1 MGELIVL
8 ARPLQTEKVVL
19 FEVLAEPRI
28 VAVIEAF
35 LGRCRS
41 DRRNEKRRSRI
52 VLLQPVGVAK
62 VAEEVFPSE
71 VEEERVLV
79 EEALL
84 AELAE
89 RVAAVRGVVGVAL
102 PAVQRQV
109 RPVVQPPLVR
119 EYLKNGRIQLNI
131 IY

>member
-1 MGELIVL
+1 M
-8 ARPLQTEKVVL
+8 
-19 FEVLAEPRI
+19 
-28 VAVIEAF
+28 
-35 LGRCRS
+35 
-41 DRRNEKRRSRI
+41 
-52 VLLQPVGVAK
+52 
-62 VAEEVFPSE
+62 AEEVLPSE

-119 EYLKNGRIQLNI
+119 EYLKNNCLSLIMGNWDTILLD
-131 IY
+131 

>member
-1 MGELIVL
+1 M
-8 ARPLQTEKVVL
+8 
-19 FEVLAEPRI
+19 
-28 VAVIEAF
+28 
-35 LGRCRS
+35 
-41 DRRNEKRRSRI
+41 
-52 VLLQPVGVAK
+52 
-62 VAEEVFPSE
+62 AEEVFPSE

-119 EYLKNGRIQLNI
+119 EYLKSGRIYLLINGLRI
-131 IY
+131 LDYYGLWGTVTLHVRVH